1 MAPPKKDPKEKLK
14 EKFAPLLTLPPEKL
28 KKINDLLFNDHKVTK
43 AIEIL
48 HNDYGLFKD
57 YKASTLRIY
66 LHDYKKEWQESWY
79 QFNLESSVHTGQEL
93 PPELKAELPTS
104 VGDTA
109 KLSQWMPYSKVK
121 ILLQEAVTKFDSMQ
135 EIERLAIMQY
145 DRVIKALEYESKM
158 PRYATKKV
166 TENGVETEV
175 EDLSKPLN
183 PLDKT
188 IRYEIESLH
197 TMLKNIVVLQMDL
210 GIRHKV
216 EAAQNHLHVNLDP
229 HQQKLMQD
237 FNKMKTISDITTQ
250 ALELITQ
257 PNTPNH

>member
-1 MAPPKKDPKEKLK
+1 MAPPKKDLK

-28 KKINDLLFNDHKVTK
+28 QKINDLLFKQHKVVPVIK
-43 AIEIL
+43 IL
-48 HNDYGLFKD
+48 QDDYGLFKD

-66 LHDYKKEWQESWY
+66 LHDYKKEWQDAWY
-79 QFNLESSVHTGQEL
+79 QFNLEASVHTGEEL
-93 PPELKAELPTS
+93 PPELKEKMPKD

-109 KLSQWMPYSKVK
+109 KLAQFIPYSKVK
-121 ILLQEAVTKFDSMQ
+121 VLLQEAVTKFDSMQ
-135 EIERLAIMQY
+135 ELERLAIMQY
-145 DRVIKALEYESKM
+145 DRVIKALDYEARM
-158 PRYATKKV
+158 PRFAKKKGADG
-166 TENGVETEV
+166 NETDED
-175 EDLSKPLN
+175 DLSKPLLN
-183 PLDKT
+183 LDKT

-257 PNTPNH
+257 PNSPNH